1 LSAAFLPARSAAE
14 AAAGA
19 QHYPQASVYMVATP
33 IGNLADLSLRAL
45 HVLGLVDAIA
55 CEDTRHTAG
64 LLQAFGLH
72 KPLLAL
78 HQHNEREAAQL
89 VIERLRRGERVAFVS
104 DAGTPGVS
112 DPGARL
118 CAEAQAQGFRCVP
131 VPGASSVTTLL
142 SVAGLTEGEG
152 RFAFVGFLPAKGTE
166 RQRALDLL
174 EAPHR
179 MAALAKDLA
188 VLGERRLTVGRELT
202 KQFEQVAQLTCDGL
216 AAWLAADASHG
227 RGEFAL
233 LLHPPLAV
241 AADAEGALPP
251 ATARALD
258 LLLQELPLK
267 TAVRL
272 CAEITG
278 TPRNAVYQAALA
290 RRQSAGDDEG

>member
-1 LSAAFLPARSAAE
+1 
-14 AAAGA
+14 
-19 QHYPQASVYMVATP
+19 MVATP

-45 HVLGLVDAIA
+45 HVLGLADAIA

-78 HQHNEREAAQL
+78 HQHNEREAAQQ

-131 VPGASSVTTLL
+131 VPGASSVTALL

-152 RFAFVGFLPAKGTE
+152 RFAFVGFLPAKGAE
-166 RQRALDLL
+166 RQRALDELALQPLASVLL

-188 VLGERRLTVGRELT
+188 ALGERRLTVGRELT
-202 KQFEQVAQLTCDGL
+202 KQFEQVAQLSCEGL
-216 AAWLAADASHG
+216 ATWLAADASHA

-233 LLHPPLAV
+233 LLHPPAAV
-241 AADAEGALPP
+241 AAADEGVLPP

-258 LLLQELPLK
+258 LLLKELPLK

-272 CAEITG
+272 CADITG

-290 RRQSAGDDEG
+290 RRQQAGNAEG

>member
-1 LSAAFLPARSAAE
+1 
-14 AAAGA
+14 
-19 QHYPQASVYMVATP
+19 MVATP

-78 HQHNEREAAQL
+78 HQHNEREAAQQVL
-89 VIERLRRGERVAFVS
+89 ERLRRGERVAFVS

-118 CAEAQAQGFRCVP
+118 CAEAQAAGFRCVP

-152 RFAFVGFLPAKGTE
+152 RFAFVGYLPAKGAD
-166 RQRALDLL
+166 RQRALDQLAQQPLASVLL

-202 KQFEQVAQLTCDGL
+202 KQFEQVVHLPCDELGP
-216 AAWLAADASHG
+216 WLAADPSHG

-233 LLHPPLAV
+233 LLHPPAV
-241 AADAEGALPP
+241 AGEEAGAGLPP

-258 LLLQELPLK
+258 LLLAELPLK

-290 RRQSAGDDEG
+290 RRQQAGEEDD